1 MSGETSTDDPSE
13 LDRLRVL
20 VAEQERAIE
29 RLRRDAFPADTDAAL
44 WLAIRQA
51 GLGRW
56 DHDMV
61 TGVRFWDDN
70 QYLIF
75 GVDRDRGVPPDA
87 AGFLALVHP
96 DDRAG
101 LEAAIADALHDP
113 AYGPFRRSYRIHRP
127 SDGRLRWVVSF
138 GRALFDERRCV
149 RFVGVTQDVT
159 DREMLEQALRRINDT
174 LEAQVDARTR
184 ERDQMWM
191 LSQDLMVV
199 IDADRRVIAANPA
212 WIGVLGYSAAQ
223 VRRGDPL
230 ALVHPAQR
238 QILEQGVAGLLRGE
252 SLRRLGVRMRHAD
265 GTYRSL
271 SWTATASNGLIY
283 ALGRDVTAEQEA
295 EAVLRHTEE
304 ALRQSQKME
313 AVGQLTGG
321 IAHDFNNLLT
331 GIGGSLELLSTRI
344 AQGRIAE
351 LSRHIEA
358 AQMAATRAASLT
370 HRLLAFSRR
379 QTLDPTPTAVDRL
392 VAGLVE
398 LIRRTTGPA
407 IELVVKD
414 DTRHAPWTVLVDP
427 HQLENALLNL
437 CINARDAMP
446 DGGRLTIHL
455 DNLSFDA
462 AAADERGLPRPGDY
476 LSLCVIDTGVGM
488 PPDVVDRAF
497 DPFFTTKPIGSG
509 TGLGLSMVH
518 GFVHQSGGAVHITS
532 APGEGTTLCLL
543 LPRHLGS
550 APPGGAAAPGPAG
563 TIEGRSGTVLLV
575 DDEQS
580 VRLLVAEV
588 LEEAGYHV
596 LQAAEATGALAFV
609 RGHDAIDL
617 LVTDVGM
624 PGLNGR
630 QLADAARSLRPG
642 LRVLFITGY
651 AENAALGAGQLD
663 PDMQVLTKP
672 FKLDRLVARIDGLM
686 GRA

>member
-1 MSGETSTDDPSE
+1 MSGGSDPITAVRGPSAPG
-13 LDRLRVL
+13 RG
-20 VAEQERAIE
+20 AP
-29 RLRRDAFPADTDAAL
+29 FPVETDAAS
-44 WLAIRQA
+44 WLAISQA

-56 DHDMV
+56 DHDIAG
-61 TGVRFWDDN
+61 GVRFWDDN

-75 GVDRDRGVPPDA
+75 GVDRRQGGPPDA
-87 AGFLALVHP
+87 ADFLDLVHP
-96 DDRAG
+96 EDRPR
-101 LEAAIADALHDP
+101 LAAEIDAALRDP
-113 AYGPFRRSYRIHRP
+113 DYGPFRQSYRILRP
-127 SDGRLRWVVSF
+127 PDGKLRWLISF
-138 GRALFDERRCV
+138 GRALFEDGRCM

-159 DREMLEQALRRINDT
+159 ERQELEQALRRINDT

-184 ERDQMWM
+184 ERDQMWL

-199 IDADRRVIAANPA
+199 IDADRRVIASNPA
-212 WIGVLGYSAAQ
+212 WLGVLGYSAAQ

-238 QILEQGVAGLLRGE
+238 QILEQGVEGLLRGE

-265 GTYRSL
+265 GSYRSL
-271 SWTATASNGLIY
+271 SWTATASDGLIY

-295 EAVLRHTEE
+295 DAMLRHTEE

-331 GIGGSLELLSTRI
+331 GIGGSLELLATRI
-344 AQGRIAE
+344 AQGRFTE
-351 LSRHIEA
+351 LERHIEA
-358 AQMAATRAASLT
+358 AQSAATRAAALT

-379 QTLDPTPTAVDRL
+379 QTLDPAPTAVDRL
-392 VAGLVE
+392 VTGLVE
-398 LIRRTTGPA
+398 LVRRTTGPA
-407 IELVVKD
+407 IEVVLRD
-414 DTRHAPWTVLVDP
+414 ETPETPWTALVDP

-455 DNLSFDA
+455 EHCSYDTAQA
-462 AAADERGLPRPGDY
+462 AEHGLRQAGDY

-488 PPDVVDRAF
+488 TPDVVDRAF

-532 APGEGTTLCLL
+532 EPGEGTTICLL
-543 LPRHLGS
+543 LPRHLGAATTLPETAATPS
-550 APPGGAAAPGPAG
+550 GA
-563 TIEGRSGTVLLV
+563 IDGRSGTVLLV
-575 DDEQS
+575 DDETA

-588 LEEAGYHV
+588 LQEAGYRV
-596 LQAAEATGALAFV
+596 LQAGEAETALRLARSGA
-609 RGHDAIDL
+609 AIDL

-630 QLADAARSLRPG
+630 QLADAARALRPG

-651 AENAALGAGQLD
+651 AENAALGEGQLD
-663 PDMQVLTKP
+663 ADMQVLTKP
-672 FKLDRLVARIDGLM
+672 FKLDALVAKIDALVGAAQRR
-686 GRA
+686 RAQDPLPG